1 MTQEQNTTNDSGVV
15 NTNPVIVGLDI
26 GTTKIAAIAGRKNEY
41 GKLEI
46 LGFGRANSNGVQHG
60 MVLNIDQ
67 TIKAIEMAL
76 KNCYDSNPNLSI
88 EEVYV
93 GLAGHHIK
101 SLQTRGDIVRQ
112 ATEEEIRQEEVDRL
126 VADQYRTYIP
136 AGDQIIDVIPQ
147 EFTVDN
153 FQNIPNPIG
162 YSGVKVGANFH
173 IITGDKNAI
182 RNINRSVEKAG
193 LSTKDLVLQ
202 PLASAAAVMCEQDL
216 EAGVA
221 IVDIGGGTTD
231 LAVFYEGILKHTAV
245 IPFGGENITNDI
257 KNGLGVLKTQ
267 AEQMKIQFGSALS
280 DEAKSNAFITIPGL
294 RGMQSKEISVKNLA
308 AIVQARMSE
317 IMDFVSYHLKQVGLD
332 TRLLNGGI
340 ILTGGGSQLKHLI
353 QLTEYVTGLNARI
366 GYPNEHLAGGH
377 IDELTKPM
385 YSTCIGLI
393 LKGYNDY
400 ENKNRPLDESFHKIT
415 VPNSLRRKTA
425 SEDLEAS
432 IAGEE
437 FDQLS
442 SNKKINERKSL
453 KGFMDSFKIGL
464 IDLFKEEE
472 DGKL

>member
-1 MTQEQNTTNDSGVV
+1 
-15 NTNPVIVGLDI
+15 
-26 GTTKIAAIAGRKNEY
+26 
-41 GKLEI
+41 
-46 LGFGRANSNGVQHG
+46 
-60 MVLNIDQ
+60 
-67 TIKAIEMAL
+67 
-76 KNCYDSNPNLSI
+76 
-88 EEVYV
+88 
-93 GLAGHHIK
+93 
-101 SLQTRGDIVRQ
+101 
-112 ATEEEIRQEEVDRL
+112 
-126 VADQYRTYIP
+126 
-136 AGDQIIDVIPQ
+136 
-147 EFTVDN
+147 
-153 FQNIPNPIG
+153 
-162 YSGVKVGANFH
+162 VKVGANFH

-202 PLASAAAVMCEQDL
+202 PLASASAVMCEQDL